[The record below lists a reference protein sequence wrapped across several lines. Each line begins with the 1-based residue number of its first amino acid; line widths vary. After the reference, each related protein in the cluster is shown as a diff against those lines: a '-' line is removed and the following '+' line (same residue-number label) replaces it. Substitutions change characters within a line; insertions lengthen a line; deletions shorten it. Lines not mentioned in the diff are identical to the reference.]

1 MKKNDSFHLNNMV
14 KQNKNFMYRDL
25 RRSNCY
31 GTDFTGSNFNF
42 TSFRGAHF
50 KSCNFFDCT
59 FTEAEFIGTN
69 LKKSKFKRAKFEDAV
84 FEGVNLSGVD
94 FKDAEFKNVIFVD
107 TDLSETKN
115 MEFAEEEVKIFE
127 GMPEIE
133 ISEEL
138 AAAVKAAMENS
149 KIKVSR
155 VLDAK
160 DGSINTISIMR
171 LLEKYNE
178 KTLISGL
185 KMVAEN
191 VDRDFCTLSYLIKAI
206 NSYEKQGLL

>member
-59 FTEAEFIGTN
+59 FTEAEFIGAN
-69 LKKSKFKRAKFEDAV
+69 LKKSKFKRAKFENAV
-84 FEGVNLSGVD
+84 FEGVNLNGVD
-94 FKDAEFKNVIFVD
+94 FKDAQFKNVIFVD

-115 MEFAEEEVKIFE
+115 MVFSEEEVEIFE
-127 GMPEIE
+127 EMPTIE
-133 ISEEL
+133 ISEDL
-138 AAAVKAAMENS
+138 KSAVEAAMQNE
-149 KIKVSR
+149 KVKKSR
-155 VLDAK
+155 VLDTK
-160 DGSINTISIMR
+160 DGSINTVSIIR
-171 LLEKYNE
+171 LLAKFNE

-185 KMVAEN
+185 KLVSEK

-206 NSYEKQGLL
+206 SSYEKQGLL